1 MTDWLDDALDQ
12 HPGAPVPEGFA
23 ARVTAA
29 ARAEESGPEVVEAPA
44 SPVPAPASPA
54 TGRILRF
61 TSFAAAAVLLLAVG
75 YWIGQGADPLQ
86 APVPQPA
93 GSDSAA
99 LDLDEIYANRE
110 LLEDFDLLS
119 DADLELAL
127 QDSAAG
133 TWILDVPVPGE
144 AAEDGQ

>member
-1 MTDWLDDALDQ
+1 MIDWFDDALDQ
-12 HPGAPVPEGFA
+12 HPGASVPEGFA
-23 ARVTAA
+23 TRVTAA
-29 ARAEESGPEVVEAPA
+29 ARAEEGSPEIAVAP
-44 SPVPAPASPA
+44 SPA

-75 YWIGQGADPLQ
+75 FWIGQGADPLQ
-86 APVPQPA
+86 APVQQPT

-119 DADLELAL
+119 DAELELAL

-144 AAEDGQ
+144 TAEGGQ

>member
-29 ARAEESGPEVVEAPA
+29 ARAVEGSQEEAVA
-44 SPVPAPASPA
+44 PAPASPA

-75 YWIGQGADPLQ
+75 FWIGQGADPLQ

-119 DADLELAL
+119 DAELELAL

-144 AAEDGQ
+144 TAEDGQ